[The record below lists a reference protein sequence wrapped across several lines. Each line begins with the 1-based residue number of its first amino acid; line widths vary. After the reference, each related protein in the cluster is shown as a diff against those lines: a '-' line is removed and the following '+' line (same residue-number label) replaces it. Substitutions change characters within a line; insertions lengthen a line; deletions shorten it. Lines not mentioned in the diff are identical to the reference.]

1 MSFLSR
7 IGPYYDLPSFSLSNN
22 FYSSYA
28 FSSLAATLRVSYGDA
43 SFTNICCVSAVITPD
58 LGDTLKNVLR
68 YIPLVILI
76 FVGFATAFAGV
87 FSPWGTTD
95 IFRWTTNYGRDADL
109 LRLVTPGFS
118 DCLQYIQF
126 VVLTGALTLDY
137 PGYYQPV
144 VSRASW
150 SILMFNQSLVSQ
162 GNGSQSLSDGIYNT
176 NGTYGLEHLSQL
188 VGMSSVEDVWADMA
202 VWLLVILVGAI
213 FLIQLGFALRWMYR
227 QVTGIQEE
235 DLRAKNIPFSVG
247 NVVRV
252 VFNYLYLP
260 IVALSMFQLVVA
272 SRSPAYTVALAV
284 MMLVILVGFAG
295 WLFHVIARAKP
306 RSFLFD
312 DLSTVLTYGSLYNTY
327 SDDAAAFAIIPL
339 FLTLIRGVAIGA
351 VQPSGIAQIIV
362 LAICE
367 VVTVLT
373 LHAFKPFHSPTSMN
387 AYHTI
392 FAIVR
397 LVSVLLMVAFAPS
410 LGVTEGPKGWIGYV
424 ILLMHAIVLTLGF
437 LLNSL
442 QTIVEV
448 GARMAGAGDNE
459 SGATRGGLTKVFG
472 MRQLSRRL
480 PRRDAVSRASQ
491 SSHAAMLA
499 NAAGRVRSQSAGSTG
514 LLLNRQSTALESN
527 PGGRAGASSYTPT
540 SGGEQ
545 VPFSYLPAATTPAGS
560 SRRTSQGPIIGL
572 SAVEA
577 ADPFYRPPR
586 HRRPTIETQSPAVR
600 SGGSWVSNE
609 WAKKWSGPHSPD
621 EGPSVSGR
629 ATPDPVHL
637 GQTNAFDPNA
647 PRADYSTREVDFY
660 YGVRGPALN
669 GERPGRRM
677 QTGPANPT
685 NPINTAVNSATG
697 FFKTLFG
704 GKTKEK
710 GKGFEVVR
718 SSRMPPGMAR
728 ARAGQ
733 ETPPEGIPVAT
744 NTAHHGPIDSD
755 DEDDIHPARTDAVG
769 LDGTHDNILDRGE
782 VSSMSSDDE
791 EEYRDEIGEISRIS
805 DIPPSLPGV
814 EFGEG
819 IELPRMSSTASRL
832 SRKGSRAPAI
842 PKKNSKRQ
850 SRGTSLTSS
859 EVGQIIREPSPN
871 EPRSGLLYDPHV
883 SQHKSNISTDSS
895 KRLSTIST
903 VPVSSKHTNIGD
915 SIHRNSALGNMGS
928 ESNNGRP
935 VSMGSVE
942 HHSPQRVE
950 NTNASLDLLGTSA
963 EVIGHESNGD
973 GTAKDH
979 TPNLL

>member
-1 MSFLSR
+1 M
-7 IGPYYDLPSFSLSNN
+7 
-22 FYSSYA
+22 
-28 FSSLAATLRVSYGDA
+28 
-43 SFTNICCVSAVITPD
+43 
-58 LGDTLKNVLR
+58 
-68 YIPLVILI
+68 ILL
-76 FVGFATAFAGV
+76 FVGFATAFAGI

-144 VSRASW
+144 VSQASW

-162 GNGSQSLSDGIYNT
+162 GNGTQSLFDGIYIT
-176 NGTYGLEHLSQL
+176 NGTHGLDRLSEL

-202 VWLLVILVGAI
+202 AWLLILLVAVIS
-213 FLIQLGFALRWMYR
+213 LIQTGFALRWIYR
-227 QVTGIQEE
+227 QVIGIQEQ

-247 NVVRV
+247 NVVRI
-252 VFNYLYLP
+252 VFNYLFLP

-284 MMLVILVGFAG
+284 VMLVILIAFAG

-339 FLTLIRGVAIGA
+339 FLTVIRGVAIGA
-351 VQPSGIAQIIV
+351 VQASGIAQIVI

-397 LVSVLLMVAFAPS
+397 LVSVLLMTAFAPT

-499 NAAGRVRSQSAGSTG
+499 NVADGGRMRSQSAGSTG
-514 LLLNRQSTALESN
+514 LLLNRQSTALESM
-527 PGGRAGASSYTPT
+527 PGGHAPYTPT

-545 VPFSYLPAATTPAGS
+545 IPFSYLPAATTPAGS

-572 SAVEA
+572 STVEA
-577 ADPFYRPPR
+577 ADPYYRPPR
-586 HRRPTIETQSPAVR
+586 PRRPTIEASYSPAVR
-600 SGGSWVSNE
+600 SRGSWASNE
-609 WAKKWSGPHSPD
+609 WAKRWSQPQSPV

-637 GQTNAFDPNA
+637 GQTQMFDPNA

-685 NPINTAVNSATG
+685 NPINTAINTTTG
-697 FFKTLFG
+697 FFKSIFG

-755 DEDDIHPARTDAVG
+755 DEDEAPPARTEAVG
-769 LDGTHDNILDRGE
+769 LDGTNDHILDRGE
-782 VSSMSSDDE
+782 VSSVTSDDE
-791 EEYRDEIGEISRIS
+791 EDRDEIGDSYISRVS
-805 DIPPSLPGV
+805 DVPPSLPGV
-814 EFGEG
+814 EFGDG
-819 IELPRMSSTASRL
+819 IELPRMSSTASRFT
-832 SRKGSRAPAI
+832 RKGSTRAPEI

-850 SRGTSLTSS
+850 SRGPSLTSS
-859 EVGQIIREPSPN
+859 ELGQITRDPSPN
-871 EPRSGLLYDPHV
+871 EPQNGLLYDPHV
-883 SQHKSNISTDSS
+883 PQHKRNISTASS
-895 KRLSTIST
+895 KRLSAIST
-903 VPVSSKHTNIGD
+903 TTPNSGKYPHIGD
-915 SIHRNSALGNMGS
+915 SIHRNSALGNLGS
-928 ESNNGRP
+928 ESHGGRP

-950 NTNASLDLLGTSA
+950 NTDASLDLLGTSA
-963 EVIGHESNGD
+963 EVIGHEPNGH
-973 GTAKDH
+973 AKNH
-979 TPNLL
+979 TTDLL